1 MSNVLL
7 DNPSQLLVCVD
18 EFGKETGRVIDRRSG
33 HTSPGVKHL
42 AIQILV
48 FNQKKE
54 LVLHERPRNKVGGG
68 VLDSPTTHVLA
79 GEKPIDSAIRC
90 LENEYGIKKAEIKIL
105 GGYSY
110 EKDYGDGS
118 CENEYCLAAFTEY
131 SGKIIPSASHT
142 NNKIIE
148 IPAKNVLKDIQSG
161 SSNYPV
167 WFKET
172 VKIVYNDSV
181 GKKFFL

>member
-1 MSNVLL
+1 MSHGLL
-7 DNPSQLLVCVD
+7 DNPNQLLVCVD
-18 EFGKETGRVIDRRSG
+18 EFGKVTGKIIDRRSG

-42 AIQILV
+42 AIQVLV
-48 FNQKKE
+48 FNDKKE

-68 VLDSPTTHVLA
+68 VFDSPTTHVLA

-90 LENEYGIKKAEIKIL
+90 LEDEYGIKKVEIKIL

-142 NNKIIE
+142 NNKIIK
-148 IPAKNVLKDIQSG
+148 IPAKTVLKDIQGG

-167 WFKET
+167 WLRET
-172 VKIVYNDSV
+172 IRIVYSDEQ
-181 GKKFFL
+181 GKNFFL